1 MNCENSLF
9 TQIEKDI
16 FDVIW
21 RFDMAKYKASES
33 VDLSSLKITD
43 VIDLDFLQRFQDNF
57 AKGMGLA
64 SVTVDDQ
71 GNPVT
76 KPSCYTE
83 FCMNFTHSTKIGDDR
98 CAESHRKGGEE
109 AARTGKPAVYH
120 CHAGL
125 IDFAAPIILEGRQ
138 LGTILGGQILA
149 AAPEAEQYQQTAAEI
164 GVDPDK
170 YVEAVNKI
178 EIRSKESI
186 QAAAEVLFMVAN
198 NLSKI
203 GYSQYKLKSMSGIL
217 HEGLTQIAASME
229 QMAASA
235 LEVSQNQN
243 LLNQEINNVHVLSE
257 QINEVL
263 AFIKQIADATKML
276 GLNAAIEAARSGE
289 AGRGFSVVAQEIR
302 KLSDESKQTVTK
314 IRELTDNIQKSVGKT
329 LDSSSSTL
337 STTEQQASAVQSVTA
352 SVEEIMALS
361 EQLTKLS
368 NEL

>member
-1 MNCENSLF
+1 MLKQNTSGSLA
-9 TQIEKDI
+9 ID
-16 FDVIW
+16 
-21 RFDMAKYKASES
+21 
-33 VDLSSLKITD
+33 SLTLAD
-43 VIDLDFLQRFQDNF
+43 VIDLEFLQKFQDNF

-64 SVTVDDQ
+64 SVTVDDK

-83 FCMNFTHSTKIGDDR
+83 FCMNFTHATKIGDDR

-109 AARTGKPAVYH
+109 AARTGRPAVYH

-138 LGTILGGQILA
+138 LGTILGGQILDQS
-149 AAPEAEQYQQTAAEI
+149 PDAEQFKKTAKEI

-170 YVEAVNKI
+170 YVEAAQKVQ
-178 EIRSKESI
+178 IRTEESI

-203 GYSQYKLKSMSGIL
+203 GYSQFRLKRMSGNL

-235 LEVSQNQN
+235 MEVSQNQN
-243 LLNQEINNVHVLSE
+243 LLNQEISNVQSLSE

-263 AFIKQIADATKML
+263 AFIKQIADETKML

-289 AGRGFSVVAQEIR
+289 AGRGFEVVAQEIR
-302 KLSDESKQTVTK
+302 KLSDESKQTVVRIK
-314 IRELTDNIQKSVGKT
+314 ELTNHIQKSVDKT
-329 LDSSSSTL
+329 LDTSSSTL
-337 STTEQQASAVQSVTA
+337 STTEQQASAVQEVNA

-361 EQLTKLS
+361 EQLNRLS
-368 NEL
+368 NDL

>member
-1 MNCENSLF
+1 MKNYSTTGSL
-9 TQIEKDI
+9 DI
-16 FDVIW
+16 D
-21 RFDMAKYKASES
+21 
-33 VDLSSLKITD
+33 SLTIAD
-43 VIDLDFLQRFQDNF
+43 VIDIEFLQKFQDNF

-64 SVTVDDQ
+64 SVTVDDK

-83 FCMNFTHSTKIGDDR
+83 FCMNFTHATKIGDDR

-109 AARTGKPAVYH
+109 AARTGRPAVYH

-138 LGTILGGQILA
+138 LGTILGGQILDK
-149 AAPEAEQYQQTAAEI
+149 APEADQFRQTAREI

-170 YVEAVNKI
+170 YVDAANKI
-178 EIRSKESI
+178 EIRTEESI

-203 GYSQYKLKSMSGIL
+203 GYSQIKLKRMSSSL

-235 LEVSQNQN
+235 MEVSQNQN
-243 LLNQEINNVHVLSE
+243 LLNNEISNVSSLSQ
-257 QINEVL
+257 QIDEVL
-263 AFIKQIADATKML
+263 AFIKQIADETKML
-276 GLNAAIEAARSGE
+276 GLNAAIEAARSGD
-289 AGRGFSVVAQEIR
+289 AGRGFAVVAQEIR
-302 KLSDESKQTVTK
+302 KLSDESKQTVVR
-314 IRELTDNIQKSVGKT
+314 IRELTTHIQKSVSKT
-329 LDSSSSTL
+329 MDTSSSTL
-337 STTEQQASAVQSVTA
+337 STTEQQASAVQEVNA

-361 EQLTKLS
+361 EQLNNLS

>member
-1 MNCENSLF
+1 MFKQRTSDSLDVNSLS
-9 TQIEKDI
+9 I
-16 FDVIW
+16 
-21 RFDMAKYKASES
+21 A
-33 VDLSSLKITD
+33 D
-43 VIDLDFLQRFQDNF
+43 VIDLEFLQKFQDNF

-64 SVTVDDQ
+64 SVTVDDK

-83 FCMNFTHSTKIGDDR
+83 FCMDFTHATKTGDDR

-138 LGTILGGQILA
+138 LGTILGGQILDKS
-149 AAPEAEQYQQTAAEI
+149 PEPDQFRQTAKEI

-170 YVEAVNKI
+170 YVQAVNKVQ
-178 EIRSKESI
+178 IRTEESI
-186 QAAAEVLFMVAN
+186 LAAAEVLFMVAN

-203 GYSQYKLKSMSGIL
+203 GYSQFKLKRMSGTL

-235 LEVSQNQN
+235 MEVSQNQN
-243 LLNQEINNVHVLSE
+243 LLNQEISNVQSLSE

-263 AFIKQIADATKML
+263 AFIKQIADETKML

-289 AGRGFSVVAQEIR
+289 AGRGFEVVAQEIR
-302 KLSDESKQTVTK
+302 KLSDESKQTVVR
-314 IRELTDNIQKSVGKT
+314 IRELTTHIQKSVGKT
-329 LDSSSSTL
+329 IDTSSSTL
-337 STTEQQASAVQSVTA
+337 STTEQQASAVQEVNA

-361 EQLTKLS
+361 EQLNKLS

>member
-1 MNCENSLF
+1 MF
-9 TQIEKDI
+9 KQ
-16 FDVIW
+16 
-21 RFDMAKYKASES
+21 KASEFFD
-33 VDLSSLKITD
+33 VSSLNLSD
-43 VIDLDFLQRFQDNF
+43 VIDLDFLQKFQDNF

-64 SVTVDDQ
+64 SVTVDDK

-76 KPSCYTE
+76 RPSCYTE

-138 LGTILGGQILA
+138 LGTILGGQILDQ
-149 AAPEAEQYQQTAAEI
+149 APDAERFKQTAKEI

-170 YVEAVNKI
+170 FVEAANKI
-178 EIRSKESI
+178 EIRTEESI
-186 QAAAEVLFMVAN
+186 QAAAEVLYMVAN

-203 GYSQYKLKSMSGIL
+203 GYSQYKLKNMSNNL

-235 LEVSQNQN
+235 AEVSQNQN
-243 LLNQEINNVHVLSE
+243 LLNQEISNVQSLSE

-263 AFIKQIADATKML
+263 AFIKQIADETKML

-289 AGRGFSVVAQEIR
+289 AGRGFEVVAQEIR
-302 KLSDESKQTVTK
+302 KLSDESKQTVVK
-314 IRELTDNIQKSVGKT
+314 IRDLTTHIQKSVGKT
-329 LDSSSSTL
+329 LDTSSSTL
-337 STTEQQASAVQSVTA
+337 STTEQQAAAVQEVNA

-361 EQLTKLS
+361 EQLNKIS
-368 NEL
+368 NDL